1 MKELLLNKL
10 VKFTSFVKYN
20 NKFEQNH
27 DNYAFERIDNEN
39 NCEIY
44 KF

>member
-1 MKELLLNKL
+1 MA
-10 VKFTSFVKYN
+10 KFTSFVKYN

-27 DNYAFERIDNEN
+27 DNYVFQRINNEN
-39 NCEIY
+39 NYEIY